1 MQHKLCCVNLTKLVW
16 YNMKNMVEVG
26 QHEKRLIEHPC
37 TLYIPYGES
46 HHEMREGS
54 ENKYARPPS
63 FSPHCPPCHA
73 VKSPLAH
80 INVWV
85 RSLET
90 WYIGIAYWERIF
102 FPLYGTY
109 WPWALHTSK
118 TTQQKQT
125 QSIITTYRE
134 VPILKKGSTEWDSS
148 GGGAYISV
156 WVFCCCCGVLKRSS
170 TSTTTGPLCS
180 YEQTKACRMDSA
192 STYVRF
198 IYLFICL
205 IFLSFPEAS
214 ASPWWSGAF
223 DSPNNYFFL

>member
-102 FPLYGTY
+102 FPPLWDLLALSAPHIKDNTTKTNTKHHNNL
-109 WPWALHTSK
+109 PWGPHF
-118 TTQQKQT
+118 
-125 QSIITTYRE
+125 
-134 VPILKKGSTEWDSS
+134 KKGLHRMGFKRWWCL
-148 GGGAYISV
+148 YI
-156 WVFCCCCGVLKRSS
+156 
-170 TSTTTGPLCS
+170 
-180 YEQTKACRMDSA
+180 RMG
-192 STYVRF
+192 
-198 IYLFICL
+198 
-205 IFLSFPEAS
+205 FLLLLWCP
-214 ASPWWSGAF
+214 
-223 DSPNNYFFL
+223 